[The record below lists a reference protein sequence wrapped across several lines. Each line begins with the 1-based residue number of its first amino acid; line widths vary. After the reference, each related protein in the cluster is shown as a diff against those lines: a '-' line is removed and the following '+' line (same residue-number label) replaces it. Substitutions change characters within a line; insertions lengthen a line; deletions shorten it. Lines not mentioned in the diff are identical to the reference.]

1 MGSCCC
7 CRRSN
12 PLGRNTNNDSHSDS
26 ICEINSKNGLS
37 GIGFF
42 CKIPFPKNDNKINV
56 LITSNKL
63 VNEFDLSQGGIIKF
77 DLKNSNKTVFLK
89 YDKDRRFYTKDK
101 YQISIIEILERDK
114 LRNIKYLNVD
124 YDQFLQQQ
132 DLINTTNFYRQ
143 ISLLHFNDNSFNLS
157 KDQYYPA
164 KINNFA
170 DNSYIFTFTNSVV
183 KKMYTN
189 ILGCPIFFSG
199 KLDKVIGI
207 NITENN
213 GNNHGI
219 LINKP
224 IENFYIKYS
233 PKITIIFQDMDFN
246 HDDNIEAFDFFMFGE
261 LICYFYIQTKMLYD
275 ESITFIYNNNEIP
288 CYSTKSLI
296 YFNIGNNSKI
306 FLQRKS
312 FSIVQKINLIF
323 CSLNG
328 NINSIPALANM
339 TTKELILKY
348 FIINRKHY
356 RESVKIYKFLYNG
369 QQIIPNQQQ
378 IQNLSIMN
386 GSRIQVIDFKK

>member
-1 MGSCCC
+1 MGFCCC
-7 CRRSN
+7 CAKPN
-12 PLGRNTNNDSHSDS
+12 PLGGSPINDSHYDS
-26 ICEINSKNGLS
+26 ICEIKSKNGLN

-63 VNEFDLSQGGIIKF
+63 VDEFDLSQGGIIKF
-77 DLKNSNKTVFLK
+77 DLKNSNKTIFLK

-101 YQISIIEILERDK
+101 YQISIIEILERDE
-114 LRNIKYLNVD
+114 LRNITYLNAD
-124 YDQFLQQQ
+124 YDPFLQQQ
-132 DLINTTNFYRQ
+132 ELINTTNFLRQ
-143 ISLLHFNDNSFNLS
+143 ISLLHFNDNPYNLS
-157 KDQYYPA
+157 KDQYYAA
-164 KINNFA
+164 KINSFE
-170 DNSYIFTFTNSVV
+170 DNSYIFTFTNSIV
-183 KKMYTN
+183 KKINTN
-189 ILGCPIFFSG
+189 VLGCPIFFSG

-233 PKITIIFQDMDFN
+233 QKITIIFHDL
-246 HDDNIEAFDFFMFGE
+246 DDNNNYTIEAFDFFMFGE
-261 LICYFYIQTKMLYD
+261 LICYFYIQTNMLYD

-296 YFNIGNNSKI
+296 YFNFVNNNKI
-306 FLQRKS
+306 FFQRKS
-312 FSIVQKINLIF
+312 FSMIPIINLVF

-328 NINSIPALANM
+328 NIFSIQALGNM

-348 FIINRKHY
+348 FIINKKLY
-356 RESVKIYKFLYNG
+356 RESVKSCKFLFNG

-378 IQNLSIMN
+378 IQNLSIVN
-386 GSRIQVIDFKK
+386 GSRIQVIDY